1 MLSDLLVDITES
13 LFDNGP
19 DGECA
24 CGNQADAGRGV
35 RAICGP
41 WGRPRVRDA
50 AGTASAARATAA
62 GRAGS
67 RVGAGRSGVRPAVPG
82 ARGRGVGG
90 RGVVRDRGDT
100 RGRSARG
107 RRPRPG
113 RRADPAGPGSRP
125 SLAAGGGV
133 AARRVRACPAAPARA
148 SPGSG
153 QAAPRG
159 DVAARAGRPA
169 GDRGLARGA
178 GAAAGRHP
186 AVDRAGGRA
195 RPTAG
200 VLRGG
205 GGKRPRGGGDDAH
218 ALALAARRER
228 RRRRGRPARP
238 PGGLPVRRPGG
249 PALHPGLARPAGSE
263 QRVSARRPAAG
274 RSGARRPG
282 ADQPPPRI
290 MVVSCPGL
298 CCPDGRPRDP
308 GDFGDFGDSGD
319 FGHLEAAR
327 LLERVIAVV
336 TGFCPKVEVVE
347 PGVCAFGARGPA
359 RYFGGETALA
369 ARIIAAVADLVVES
383 RVGVADGL
391 FAALLA
397 ARGASPASAA
407 SPGRAADSS
416 SAILVVPPG
425 GTAQFLAAQPVS
437 VLADQDLAGLLKRLG
452 LGKLGEFAALP
463 ARDVAS
469 RFGDAGEYA
478 HRLARG
484 LDPRS
489 LAARPPPADLSV
501 AQEFDPP
508 ESRAEPVVFA
518 AKALAEQLH
527 AGLAARGLI
536 CVRVLVRATWADGR
550 ESSRLW
556 RHDGLL
562 SAAGVADRVRW
573 QLDGW
578 RPTPGDGAP
587 SDREADAGQHPE
599 GGIAVL
605 RLSPDLLVRA
615 AGQQLALWGETVV
628 SDRVARAAMR
638 VQAMLGQEAVL
649 RPVLGGG
656 RDFAGQVTPV
666 PFGEKREPRLAADQP
681 WPGRVI
687 GPAPGVVYPA
697 AREAEVTDD
706 AGEIVTVSGRCVLSA
721 APARLAVPGEPPRR
735 VTGWAG
741 PWPLSE
747 RWWDPAAA
755 RRRARFQLATDDGRA
770 WLAVVQD
777 GRWLIEAGYW

>member
-1 MLSDLLVDITES
+1 M
-13 LFDNGP
+13 
-19 DGECA
+19 
-24 CGNQADAGRGV
+24 
-35 RAICGP
+35 
-41 WGRPRVRDA
+41 
-50 AGTASAARATAA
+50 
-62 GRAGS
+62 
-67 RVGAGRSGVRPAVPG
+67 
-82 ARGRGVGG
+82 
-90 RGVVRDRGDT
+90 
-100 RGRSARG
+100 
-107 RRPRPG
+107 
-113 RRADPAGPGSRP
+113 
-125 SLAAGGGV
+125 
-133 AARRVRACPAAPARA
+133 
-148 SPGSG
+148 
-153 QAAPRG
+153 
-159 DVAARAGRPA
+159 
-169 GDRGLARGA
+169 
-178 GAAAGRHP
+178 
-186 AVDRAGGRA
+186 
-195 RPTAG
+195 
-200 VLRGG
+200 
-205 GGKRPRGGGDDAH
+205 
-218 ALALAARRER
+218 
-228 RRRRGRPARP
+228 
-238 PGGLPVRRPGG
+238 
-249 PALHPGLARPAGSE
+249 
-263 QRVSARRPAAG
+263 
-274 RSGARRPG
+274 
-282 ADQPPPRI
+282 
-290 MVVSCPGL
+290 
-298 CCPDGRPRDP
+298 
-308 GDFGDFGDSGD
+308 
-319 FGHLEAAR
+319 
-327 LLERVIAVV
+327 

-369 ARIIAAVADLVVES
+369 VRIIAAVADLGVES

-397 ARGASPASAA
+397 ARTASPPGDASPADCS
-407 SPGRAADSS
+407 D
-416 SAILVVPPG
+416 AILVVPPG
-425 GTAQFLAAQPVS
+425 ETAQFLAAQPVS
-437 VLADQDLAGLLKRLG
+437 VLADQNVAEQDLAGLLKRLG
-452 LGKLGEFAALP
+452 LGTLGDFAALP

-469 RFGDAGEYA
+469 RFGDAGECA

-484 LDPRS
+484 LDARP

-508 ESRAEPVVFA
+508 EARAEPVVFA

-527 AGLAARGLI
+527 AGLAARGLT
-536 CVRVLVRATWADGR
+536 CVCVQVRATWADGR

-562 SAAGVADRVRW
+562 SAAAVADRVRW

-578 RPTPGDGAP
+578 HPTPADGEQYP
-587 SDREADAGQHPE
+587 P
-599 GGIAVL
+599 GGVTAL
-605 RLSPDLLVRA
+605 RLAPDQLVRA

-638 VQAMLGQEAVL
+638 VQAMLGHEAVL

-656 RDFAGQVTPV
+656 RDFASQVTPT

-706 AGEIVTVSGRCVLSA
+706 AGEIVTVSGRCVVSA

-777 GRWLIEAGYW
+777 GRWLIEAGYCVRGGHGLG

>member
-1 MLSDLLVDITES
+1 
-13 LFDNGP
+13 
-19 DGECA
+19 
-24 CGNQADAGRGV
+24 
-35 RAICGP
+35 
-41 WGRPRVRDA
+41 
-50 AGTASAARATAA
+50 
-62 GRAGS
+62 
-67 RVGAGRSGVRPAVPG
+67 
-82 ARGRGVGG
+82 
-90 RGVVRDRGDT
+90 
-100 RGRSARG
+100 
-107 RRPRPG
+107 
-113 RRADPAGPGSRP
+113 
-125 SLAAGGGV
+125 
-133 AARRVRACPAAPARA
+133 
-148 SPGSG
+148 
-153 QAAPRG
+153 
-159 DVAARAGRPA
+159 
-169 GDRGLARGA
+169 
-178 GAAAGRHP
+178 
-186 AVDRAGGRA
+186 
-195 RPTAG
+195 
-200 VLRGG
+200 
-205 GGKRPRGGGDDAH
+205 
-218 ALALAARRER
+218 
-228 RRRRGRPARP
+228 
-238 PGGLPVRRPGG
+238 
-249 PALHPGLARPAGSE
+249 
-263 QRVSARRPAAG
+263 
-274 RSGARRPG
+274 
-282 ADQPPPRI
+282 
-290 MVVSCPGL
+290 
-298 CCPDGRPRDP
+298 
-308 GDFGDFGDSGD
+308 
-319 FGHLEAAR
+319 
-327 LLERVIAVV
+327 
-336 TGFCPKVEVVE
+336 
-347 PGVCAFGARGPA
+347 
-359 RYFGGETALA
+359 
-369 ARIIAAVADLVVES
+369 VADLVVES

-527 AGLAARGLI
+527 AGLAARGLT
-536 CVRVLVRATWADGR
+536 CVCVQVRATWADGR

-638 VQAMLGQEAVL
+638 VQAMLGHEAVL
-649 RPVLGGG
+649 RPVIGGG
-656 RDFAGQVTPV
+656 RDFADQVTPI
-666 PFGEKREPRLAADQP
+666 PFGEKTEPRLAADQP

-687 GPAPGVVYPA
+687 GPAPSLVYPA
-697 AREAEVTDD
+697 AHEAEVTDD
-706 AGEIVTVSGRCVLSA
+706 AGEIVTVSGRCMVSA
-721 APARLAVPGEPPRR
+721 APARLAMPGEPPRR

-777 GRWLIEAGYW
+777 GRWLIEAAYW